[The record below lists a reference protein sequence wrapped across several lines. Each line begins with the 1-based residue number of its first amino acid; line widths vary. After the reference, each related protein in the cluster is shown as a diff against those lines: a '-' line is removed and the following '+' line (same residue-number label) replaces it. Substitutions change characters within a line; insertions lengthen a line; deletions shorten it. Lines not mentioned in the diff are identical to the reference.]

1 LTSGICERRL
11 GGARQRRTGWDL
23 AESTQMSEA
32 PKPPK
37 KSKKKPRAAKKKAP
51 MRINI
56 TVYELGPNAP
66 RAKELHERQVKAM
79 ARFLR
84 PAVIKEWE
92 RRKGSPQDR

>member
-1 LTSGICERRL
+1 
-11 GGARQRRTGWDL
+11 
-23 AESTQMSEA
+23 MNEA

-37 KSKKKPRAAKKKAP
+37 KSKKKPRAARKKARP
-51 MRINI
+51 LRINV

-92 RRKGSPQDR
+92 RRKGRSQDQ

>member
-1 LTSGICERRL
+1 
-11 GGARQRRTGWDL
+11 
-23 AESTQMSEA
+23 MSEA

-37 KSKKKPRAAKKKAP
+37 KAKKKPRAPKEKAGP
-51 MRINI
+51 LERKEARPLRINI

-79 ARFLR
+79 VRFLR

-92 RRKGSPQDR
+92 RRKGSSQDR

>member
-1 LTSGICERRL
+1 MERANARRAGI
-11 GGARQRRTGWDL
+11 
-23 AESTQMSEA
+23 SQMSEA

-37 KSKKKPRAAKKKAP
+37 KAKKKPRAAKEKTRP
-51 MRINI
+51 LRINT

-66 RAKELHERQVKAM
+66 RAKEVHERQVKAM

-92 RRKGSPQDR
+92 RRKDSSQDR